1 MPRLQHGD
9 VVPIGP
15 AHVRLSVNPRARRL
29 TLRVSAGQVT
39 AVAPSARR
47 LPEVVDFARKRA
59 DWIAEQIAAQPAPE
73 PFAPGAVIRLRGE
86 PVRLVA
92 VPGRGAARLKDDQ
105 IISGGEG
112 DAFARRVVNLLK
124 REALADFQARTVMHA
139 AALAQAQPKV
149 SLFDPNGRWGSCTPA
164 RRTIRYSWRLISA
177 PPFVL
182 DYLAAH
188 ETAHLV
194 EANHSRRF
202 WALVERL
209 HGDPR
214 RARSW
219 LKTHGP
225 ALQALGR
232 QPTAP
237 AAT

>member
-1 MPRLQHGD
+1 MPLNHGD
-9 VVPIGP
+9 LVDVGP
-15 AHVRLSVNPRARRL
+15 AQVRLRVNPRARRL
-29 TLRVSAGQVT
+29 TLRVSAGEVT
-39 AVAPSARR
+39 AVAPSTRR
-47 LPEVVDFARKRA
+47 LPEVVAFARKRA
-59 DWIAEQIAAQPAPE
+59 GWIAEQIAAQPTPE
-73 PFAPGAVIRLRGE
+73 PFTPGAMIKLRGE
-86 PVRLVA
+86 VVPLVA
-92 VPGRGAARLKDDQ
+92 VPGSGAARLKDGR
-105 IISGGEG
+105 IVSGGEG

-124 REALADFQARTVMHA
+124 REALADFRARTEAHA
-139 AALAQAQPKV
+139 AALGRPQPHV
-149 SLFDPNGRWGSCTPA
+149 SLFDPNGRWGSCTPS

-194 EANHSRRF
+194 EANHSPRF

-209 HGDPR
+209 HGDPE
-214 RARSW
+214 RARGW